1 PSSSRARAHL
11 PLHTCASLC
20 PRPQTQR
27 GGPQTHCTSAYV
39 GCGVQRSRRTNRR
52 GIAMLFRSPPALG
65 QGLLKL
71 ESESDAPL
79 HTATITVS
87 YPTALYQISQV
98 PYSPLHCSSA
108 GACRVVAGRER
119 ERVTRGGAGAGA
131 GDGESEIRVGAIR
144 ARLVFSHSCPRL
156 GDSSLRHCLLP
167 HDVPL
172 RMVVPPLAAANPP
185 RGSDRRHV
193 FTARVSDYDVSPL
206 VPVAPRSHILP
217 PLPQFQSFRRRCGLA
232 GLLPLL
238 VLSRVTLL
246 DRCLEKL
253 RGLVS

>member
-1 PSSSRARAHL
+1 
-11 PLHTCASLC
+11 
-20 PRPQTQR
+20 
-27 GGPQTHCTSAYV
+27 
-39 GCGVQRSRRTNRR
+39 
-52 GIAMLFRSPPALG
+52 MLFRSPPALG

-131 GDGESEIRVGAIR
+131 GDGESEIRVGAVR
-144 ARLVFSHSCPRL
+144 VGGRSFLSMRMHPKLDAPDVALPHLFACRRGCPCAASPLCYHASVYAVASRYARGSYSRTAALDYSDL
-156 GDSSLRHCLLP
+156 SLRHRLL
-167 HDVPL
+167 
-172 RMVVPPLAAANPP
+172 RSAAHGGAASSSCYPP
-185 RGSDRRHV
+185 RGPHRRYV
-193 FTARVSDYDVSPL
+193 FTARVSSYDVPPL

-217 PLPQFQSFRRRCGLA
+217 PLPQLQPFRRRCGLA

-238 VLSRVTLL
+238 VVSCVILL
-246 DRCLEKL
+246 D
-253 RGLVS
+253 